1 MSNKPAQTFILVA
14 LVTILLLAMHF
25 LPQLTLWDR
34 PLRAV
39 NILNDVIP
47 EVYNNESLEKED
59 TAVIMPM
66 KALMARNDSLHQTG
80 IDTLRHH
87 APIPEGVTPVED
99 YSEGSVHGMESFYTA
114 LDNVNNMDRPVRVGY
129 WGDSYIEGDILVCDL
144 REQLQQKFGGNGV
157 GWVDCGKTSNSL
169 RPTVVQKPMG
179 FGSYAVVQKQYNS
192 ALLGPAQRYFKAE
205 SNASLTYSG
214 TKYRKFLDHWDRAS
228 LLPHRR
234 TANYHGYH
242 QR

>member
-66 KALMARNDSLHQTG
+66 KVLMARNDSLHQTG

-87 APIPEGVTPVED
+87 APIPEG
-99 YSEGSVHGMESFYTA
+99 
-114 LDNVNNMDRPVRVGY
+114 
-129 WGDSYIEGDILVCDL
+129 
-144 REQLQQKFGGNGV
+144 
-157 GWVDCGKTSNSL
+157 
-169 RPTVVQKPMG
+169 
-179 FGSYAVVQKQYNS
+179 
-192 ALLGPAQRYFKAE
+192 
-205 SNASLTYSG
+205 
-214 TKYRKFLDHWDRAS
+214 
-228 LLPHRR
+228 
-234 TANYHGYH
+234 
-242 QR
+242 